1 MKRKRRQRW
10 IAMLMAVVM
19 LASTMGST
27 GLAQSL
33 QTESHAAQDHR
44 STRETETTA
53 EEIILPDRVKEWGEE
68 YETVATQQEA
78 DALRTQD
85 ESKNLLITAK
95 ECTLSGLDYGEIAA
109 SATDKLDLSD
119 VKAKRF
125 TADQVSELRLSG
137 TELEQLYVQ
146 TVKGQSV
153 TLRMDAE
160 TKIPEIFLEGEGSVL
175 LEGNGALGIVCVTG
189 ALEEVTVRATC
200 SVINESGQ
208 PVQLEMPDGDQMTLA
223 ADQQEELVLSSYQVT
238 FIADGQIYDSK
249 MVKPGETIPF
259 PEQNPEKDGFIFT
272 SWYKDKAFTEN
283 CSQFAVAEGETTLYA
298 RFVDASE
305 AIEVTFDT
313 MGGRELEPQIFA
325 KGENL
330 LTRPINEI
338 YTEKEGY
345 TFGGWCTDPEC
356 TTAFSYTE
364 PLEESLTLYAFFVS
378 EEAQE
383 TEKDGTS
390 ADLADF
396 DWQGTIPLRTEK
408 EMTLDEVKTNV
419 RVEAGSGALDPELD
433 IAETEDGFAISGSYY
448 EKDGETGFEPGATF
462 SIIVSGG
469 VHFADYSDDTDT
481 AVVSVYKKQVEVVG
495 FSDDMTYVL
504 WDDVMEYQPVVS
516 VDEASEEETD
526 LETETFSETE
536 KMEETELETV
546 AEEVSETETESNQAV
561 ADPDGA
567 DAGEVEEAA
576 YIPGE
581 ILVKNSDTTYQEGDI
596 VAFYDGEIGRDE
608 KNIDA
613 YTEGSFDGY
622 VLFAQILS
630 VEDTADGVH
639 LTYGYASPEDY
650 LADFDVHVTDDVEMD
665 QQLSEEDLEVL
676 TSRLS
681 RQVEENEELKAQML
695 VSVMS
700 APETQNMLDDL
711 YGEGTYA
718 LAGMTATLTPGRPV
732 VKLKVS
738 GSEVT
743 ANISISATANIKKDG
758 KNMLTVQPK
767 LSFTQSLSVKTN
779 VDGGKV
785 WIDMSVTI
793 RSMSKIELTVTAT
806 TGGKTTV
813 FSKAKDTLS
822 EIVKPEGIAEGDY
835 ESYDQSVSD
844 LMDTMNSIV
853 ATSLKY
859 NDLFDILLLNLKFSF
874 YGIITVGFEVHLVG
888 QVGVLA
894 TFGVEIVARSGERI
908 GFKYNFLK
916 FKGSS
921 YTEKLES
928 SVTNNIYLIGKVGA
942 RVGLR
947 LTLSVTMCGIAT
959 AYITGSLY
967 AYAEL
972 TGLFFNTTNLLS
984 GANTNLGALKFEVG
998 IDVVVSLGLK
1008 VRLIFKTIRK
1018 NWTVYT
1024 GRWPLWS
1031 TSVSSSMSYMDEAE
1045 LAKLWEKSSANA
1057 DHKTVFGFE
1066 TIPMKTWNLMG
1077 GKCQKN
1083 EQLYVKSGKY
1093 NLTIENL
1100 KINGEMVPSD
1110 DPRNEIFTVGDKT
1123 KNKNPGYI
1131 YMDELLA
1138 GKYACSEVSLDL
1150 VLTYEDHASSALVK
1164 KQVQRF
1170 HLEKKCDIS
1179 TTTQK
1184 VNVLLYDWCARN
1196 WGLEAAEWD
1205 NAKVFE
1211 TSFSSSHM
1219 VGGISEANATGTLN
1233 LGEVIA
1239 AAQTM
1244 YPDLAGMD
1252 YGWGE
1257 PAQNGSIAQLQYASP
1272 RISNFCYMTT
1282 DNGVVR
1288 YDVYP
1293 GTQEYEVTYYLF
1305 IRRFEGFENR
1315 INYHIRLNSASELN
1329 QYEFRVAPKE
1339 GVQEETFTKDENGVY
1354 NLSLSRNA
1362 FDGTQRS
1369 IKMSV
1374 NGGESAS
1381 TGFTV
1386 TGREYAKD
1394 VYLDMNFGKVQLNIA
1409 SGEGIEHYQF
1419 VNPEQITE
1427 EGIQPGQKV
1436 ELEVAL
1442 KDGYGGLEVKSDND
1456 TVEFNVQDNRI
1467 SFVMPAQDLTITLQA
1482 YRKHSITY
1490 LYNYAGMGQYEQAY
1504 FTENEVTQEVMNPAI
1519 NGLTFRGW
1527 YTTQDCSGDPYLFG
1541 DTLKTDVI
1549 LYADW
1554 TCDVTISFGPVKGKA
1569 QYIIGEDEEQQI
1581 HPVFD
1586 GDESEYYTFTYSTL
1600 HVGDKLWNILTP
1612 EYEGYQFMD
1621 WYMDKEYQG
1630 QPVDLSTYILTGGVT
1645 LYARWAKELKITFD
1659 RNYAV
1664 RDGETTTVISEIT
1677 GYSGYPI
1684 TLLPE
1689 EPVREYYT
1697 FTGWYHNAAATD
1709 PFDAEKEILAQD
1721 ETIYAGWKA
1730 NTYPIHYELNGGQ
1743 NAEKNPSVYTTEEA
1757 FELLAP
1763 TRQGYEF
1770 TGWTGTG
1777 LSDLTKTVSVT
1788 KGEGGERT
1796 YYANWKPVT
1805 YTLTYNKTYGSA
1817 KNNPDSYT
1825 IESKDIVL
1833 EQPVREKYEFTGW
1846 IGTDLTEAAKEVVI
1860 PSGSMG
1866 DRSYTALWTTTDP
1879 IEQIL
1884 HRMELLADDHPYE
1897 KNLIDYL
1904 TEEDF
1909 YVATDTSIEK
1919 RNERLENALQSE
1931 VEAYLKSLIEQD
1943 GESGNYQTGEIGAYA
1958 DQIQV
1963 KAVLKKAERTGDP
1976 DKQVYTWEIETIY
1989 TDDQGVEHKG
1999 RIDSYTASLV
2009 KMTPE
2014 LRMPEMNRL
2023 TFGQKVEDSTV
2034 QYEGNALYT
2043 NKDLLVETQVPG
2055 TFDWKEEEREKVPFG
2070 RNNGTPNSEYAMIFT
2085 PDPAVADLY
2094 TPAEGKVPLLTQVG
2108 VVVICEEV
2116 NDRDYDP
2123 DSALTTGT
2131 AKLMLA
2137 NEAGTAGTEELQIG
2151 GLLKEGTYTFLK
2163 DGKPDMAPEK
2173 DKKVLY
2179 QGYTLDTT
2187 LNTDDGSYGSGV
2199 YVILNPDGVETE
2211 ATIYKIEKD
2220 KMNITLP
2227 TAAGEYEYGTL
2238 LEKVTF
2244 TGGNVTYGT
2253 GVREIGGTWS
2263 WTEPGSVL
2271 STVPSQ
2277 VCIMKFQPDDTVG
2290 YAEFTVNMDVTVK
2303 KKEIAVPEITGTR
2316 TYNGNKQYSGLKNTA
2331 LYTVADN
2338 GGTEAG
2344 DYTATVT
2351 LNDPEHYCWKD
2362 ITENSV
2368 TVPYT
2373 IGKAKATVSGTA
2385 ARIELVYG
2393 QELTLALTEGQT
2405 EEKKM
2410 CLAGKNVTGLKVE
2423 FQGKTVPGKWE
2434 WDLTGTDAQPWDAN
2448 ETTPYTAKVKFT
2460 PDNDSIVVDEEKT
2473 VEVLVRKATPDYT
2486 NCGLTSDGM
2495 YQFSDPNAEHLY
2507 LLSCANIKAKGNP
2520 VNPVTGDTITGE
2532 WKWESENITPTE
2544 SGNRNCVFEPR
2555 SGNYSSVSA
2564 PVYVE
2569 VKKPDKI
2576 SYQVKAVKKLDY
2588 STATTNGDAEKL
2600 FKNGITSNVFSGSTK
2615 GIMNA
2620 PVSVYSD
2627 QNSQTLKFKL
2637 SNSNYYIG
2645 AMKVSA
2651 RGFGYGV
2658 IHQMTNW
2665 SRTFQI
2671 GEYGTCFSSSNS
2683 WSSMNQSTSE
2693 FTITLKDQIAWENV
2707 VIEVVVKDKTSSQS
2721 RKNAR
2726 KLKTE
2731 SELLTETV
2739 TEPQTNTTETTVPET
2754 TVTEEQATESPAPE
2768 TQIPETESP
2777 QTQAPETNPPETSAP
2792 ETAAPQTEPPAP
2804 ETSAP
2809 QTKTPA
2815 PQTEPPAPETAAPQT
2830 EPPAPETSAPQTEP
2844 PAPETAAPQV
2854 EASAPPAE
2862 TQSLDTQ
2869 AAEGSEPVQDSGD
2882 S

>member
-68 YETVATQQEA
+68 YETAATQQEA

-175 LEGNGALGIVCVTG
+175 LEGNGALGIVRMTG

-272 SWYKDKAFTEN
+272 SWYKDEAFTEN

-433 IAETEDGFAISGSYY
+433 ITETENGFAISGSYY

-516 VDEASEEETD
+516 VDEASEEEMD

-536 KMEETELETV
+536 KIEETELETV
-546 AEEVSETETESNQAV
+546 AEEGSETETESNQAV

-700 APETQNMLDDL
+700 APETQDMLDDL

-928 SVTNNIYLIGKVGA
+928 SVTNNIYLIGKVGV

-1031 TSVSSSMSYMDEAE
+1031 TSVSSSMSYMDEE
-1045 LAKLWEKSSANA
+1045 GMTKLWEKSSANA

-1083 EQLYVKSGKY
+1083 NLLCAKSSGKGAKITLSVK
-1093 NLTIENL
+1093 NLM
-1100 KINGEMVPSD
+1100 INGEAIPEGD
-1110 DPRNEIFTVGDKT
+1110 ARNALFTVGDSSKGQ
-1123 KNKNPGYI
+1123 NPGFI
-1131 YMDELLA
+1131 YMDEKVAEEQLCEEA
-1138 GKYACSEVSLDL
+1138 ELDL
-1150 VLTYEDHASSALVK
+1150 EVTYENNSSSALVK
-1164 KQVQRF
+1164 KQTKTF
-1170 HLEKKCDIS
+1170 HLKKKCALA
-1179 TTTQK
+1179 TTTQ
-1184 VNVLLYDWCARN
+1184 NVKIVLNDWCARN
-1196 WGLEAAEWD
+1196 WGLSAADWD
-1205 NAKVFE
+1205 NKVVYE
-1211 TSFSSSHM
+1211 TSFTSTHNL
-1219 VGGISEANATGTLN
+1219 GRAYEPTATGTLN
-1233 LGEVIA
+1233 LGEIVAKVQSEYPEISQYTCEWMEPSPSQSGVI
-1239 AAQTM
+1239 
-1244 YPDLAGMD
+1244 
-1252 YGWGE
+1252 
-1257 PAQNGSIAQLQYASP
+1257 QYSVP
-1272 RISNFCYMTT
+1272 QISSFCYMTPA
-1282 DNGVVR
+1282 NGVVR
-1288 YDVYP
+1288 YDVRPQTDAYD
-1293 GTQEYEVTYYLF
+1293 VTYYLYV
-1305 IRRFEGFENR
+1305 RRFEGYEDSIR
-1315 INYHIRLNSASELN
+1315 YHINLKGDDAEDTYTF
-1329 QYEFRVAPKE
+1329 QVAPSAYGKSL
-1339 GVQEETFTKDENGVY
+1339 TFTKEAEHSY
-1354 NLSLSRNA
+1354 LLETRRTQ
-1362 FDGTQRS
+1362 FDGSRQPLM
-1369 IKMSV
+1369 MSV
-1374 NGGESAS
+1374 NEEAAAK
-1381 TGFTV
+1381 TGFTL
-1386 TGREYAKD
+1386 TGREYQQD
-1394 VYLDMNFGKVQLNIA
+1394 VYFDITIGKPILGIQL
-1409 SGEGIEHYQF
+1409 GEGVKGYQF
-1419 VNPEQITE
+1419 TDEKLNGED
-1427 EGIQPGQKV
+1427 GIKPGSKV
-1436 ELEVAL
+1436 ELQVEL
-1442 KDGYGGLEVKSDND
+1442 EEGYGGLEVTSENEDVTFQISDNK
-1456 TVEFNVQDNRI
+1456 V
-1467 SFVMPAQDLTITLQA
+1467 SFIMPNSDLSIVLRA
-1482 YRKHSITY
+1482 YRLHSITY
-1490 LYNYAGMGQYEQAY
+1490 LYQYGGYGTYKKVY
-1504 FTENEVTQEVMNPAI
+1504 FAENEVTKKVEDPKI
-1519 NGLTFRGW
+1519 DGLTFRGW
-1527 YTTQDCSGDPYLFG
+1527 YTSADGSGEAYQFG
-1541 DTLKTDVI
+1541 EKLLTDVT

-1554 TCDVTISFGPVKGKA
+1554 TCDVTVHFTPAKGKA
-1569 QYIIGEDEEQQI
+1569 AYLTGSEDAPEEHLIFENDTQ
-1581 HPVFD
+1581 
-1586 GDESEYYTFTYSTL
+1586 EYFAFTYSTL
-1600 HVGDKLWNILTP
+1600 RPGEKLLNIQIP
-1612 EYEGYQFMD
+1612 EYDGYQFMG
-1621 WYMDKEYQG
+1621 WYTNDEFSGKPINLETYRLSGGMD
-1630 QPVDLSTYILTGGVT
+1630 
-1645 LYARWAKELKITFD
+1645 LYARWAKMVAVNFD
-1659 RNYAV
+1659 RNDGTDAPLYA
-1664 RDGETTTVISEIT
+1664 ETTGFV
-1677 GYSGYPI
+1677 GYPI
-1684 TLLPE
+1684 TIIPDAPE
-1689 EPVREYYT
+1689 RQYYT
-1697 FTGWYHNAAATD
+1697 FTGWYKNKAATVA
-1709 PFDAEKEILAQD
+1709 FDVQND
-1721 ETIYAGWKA
+1721 TITGNTTLYAGWKA
-1730 NTYPIHYELNGGQ
+1730 TTYAITYDLAGGTEA
-1743 NAEKNPSVYTTEEA
+1743 AENPTTYTTEDTIT
-1757 FELLAP
+1757 LTAP
-1763 TRQGYEF
+1763 TREGYTF
-1770 TGWTGTG
+1770 AGWTGTG
-1777 LSDLTKTVSVT
+1777 LK
-1788 KGEGGERT
+1788 E
-1796 YYANWKPVT
+1796 A
-1805 YTLTYNKTYGSA
+1805 TLEVM
-1817 KNNPDSYT
+1817 
-1825 IESKDIVL
+1825 IE
-1833 EQPVREKYEFTGW
+1833 PGTG
-1846 IGTDLTEAAKEVVI
+1846 
-1860 PSGSMG
+1860 G
-1866 DRSYTALWTTTDP
+1866 DRSYTAEWSP
-1879 IEQIL
+1879 IEYSIEYKRAFDNLNNPVSYNIESDEIIL
-1884 HRMELLADDHPYE
+1884 KQPTREKYEFAGWTGTGLDQPTMEVHIPKGSMGDRIYTATWSTEDEVLSILERVAVIAGDYPYNEELAAYLSQESFMTDTIHIDYEELEGKLAQNVEKKLMELIKAD
-1897 KNLIDYL
+1897 
-1904 TEEDF
+1904 
-1909 YVATDTSIEK
+1909 AS
-1919 RNERLENALQSE
+1919 
-1931 VEAYLKSLIEQD
+1931 
-1943 GESGNYQTGEIGAYA
+1943 IGAYS
-1958 DQIQV
+1958 DHIQL
-1963 KAVLKKAERTGDP
+1963 KLSLDKESTDRDRNPAVQKYGFRIEAMYVDDDGKPASEEPVTFNYAATLNKMIPNIVAWPEASKLQYNQEVGLSELTGGSA
-1976 DKQVYTWEIETIY
+1976 QYIFENLEIP
-1989 TDDQGVEHKG
+1989 VW
-1999 RIDSYTASLV
+1999 
-2009 KMTPE
+2009 
-2014 LRMPEMNRL
+2014 
-2023 TFGQKVEDSTV
+2023 
-2034 QYEGNALYT
+2034 GN
-2043 NKDLLVETQVPG
+2043 
-2055 TFDWKEEEREKVPFG
+2055 FDWNTDEKEKIPFG
-2070 RNNGTPNSEYAMIFT
+2070 GNNGTAASSYKVTFT
-2085 PDPAVADLY
+2085 PKQTECYATV
-2094 TPAEGKVPLLTQVG
+2094 EGTVGILTQTRLTVVG
-2108 VVVICEEV
+2108 KT
-2116 NDRDYDP
+2116 NDRDYIP
-2123 DSALTTGT
+2123 GETTATGT
-2131 AKLMLA
+2131 ATLVYA
-2137 NEAGTAGTEELQIG
+2137 DEAGNPTDRKCNVT
-2151 GLLKEGTYTFLK
+2151 GLLKEGTWSFK
-2163 DGKPDMAPEK
+2163 D
-2173 DKKVLY
+2173 DKAEENKEVTYSGYGLNQDKNTSSDYGENAYVLVNS
-2179 QGYTLDTT
+2179 T
-2187 LNTDDGSYGSGV
+2187 
-2199 YVILNPDGVETE
+2199 VISR
-2211 ATIYKIEKD
+2211 ATIRQVQQDNVKIK
-2220 KMNITLP
+2220 ITAP
-2227 TAAGEYEYGTL
+2227 TTESPNYEYGIELGNVKLTGGAVQYQKDDGTWL
-2238 LEKVTF
+2238 SVDGTWDWKNTSDKEKKPAAGTNTVTAAFTPDEKYHNGYGTFEAEVSVTIQKAKVSVPTIADLTYNGAGQTASVPVSSYYKVKENPSNTNAGTYTVKLELTDSANYEWEGSSSEKVTID
-2244 TGGNVTYGT
+2244 G
-2253 GVREIGGTWS
+2253 
-2263 WTEPGSVL
+2263 
-2271 STVPSQ
+2271 
-2277 VCIMKFQPDDTVG
+2277 
-2290 YAEFTVNMDVTVK
+2290 
-2303 KKEIAVPEITGTR
+2303 IAATISYQILQAEITVDTR
-2316 TYNGNKQYSGLKNTA
+2316 KASTELIQYGQKLTA
-2331 LYTVADN
+2331 ESKDQ
-2338 GGTEAG
+2338 
-2344 DYTATVT
+2344 TATV
-2351 LNDPEHYCWKD
+2351 NGV
-2362 ITENSV
+2362 ENV
-2368 TVPYT
+2368 KT
-2373 IGKAKATVSGTA
+2373 
-2385 ARIELVYG
+2385 
-2393 QELTLALTEGQT
+2393 ELTA
-2405 EEKKM
+2405 K
-2410 CLAGKNVTGLKVE
+2410 GKVRDYSATFKNASGEDTSVNGTWAWITTTDGKV
-2423 FQGKTVPGKWE
+2423 QIKSDDGK
-2434 WDLTGTDAQPWDAN
+2434 
-2448 ETTPYTAKVKFT
+2448 
-2460 PDNDSIVVDEEKT
+2460 EKT
-2473 VEVLVRKATPDYT
+2473 VSQP
-2486 NCGLTSDGM
+2486 LTVG
-2495 YQFSDPNAEHLY
+2495 
-2507 LLSCANIKAKGNP
+2507 
-2520 VNPVTGDTITGE
+2520 T
-2532 WKWESENITPTE
+2532 
-2544 SGNRNCVFEPR
+2544 
-2555 SGNYSSVSA
+2555 
-2564 PVYVE
+2564 
-2569 VKKPDKI
+2569 
-2576 SYQVKAVKKLDY
+2576 YQVKAQFIPNNSDGNLKSAEAYIPVTVQKATPYTGNVTLTAELYQKAVGEEYKLSDAFISSSQRVKNPYTGNL
-2588 STATTNGDAEKL
+2588 
-2600 FKNGITSNVFSGSTK
+2600 ITGNWKWDDPEIVPEDQKSYGVTFE
-2615 GIMNA
+2615 
-2620 PVSVYSD
+2620 PDD
-2627 QNSQTLKFKL
+2627 QNYNTKSGTCLVKYTSTRKVTGVITGLQKYDGTNSGTTGDQTIDQIILGETQVIDISVKNWKGDDTVYIRKIVAEFNGKTCEVEFDKQQSAQGILILRDTKDTTHFTISFGETLK
-2637 SNSNYYIG
+2637 
-2645 AMKVSA
+2645 
-2651 RGFGYGV
+2651 
-2658 IHQMTNW
+2658 
-2665 SRTFQI
+2665 
-2671 GEYGTCFSSSNS
+2671 
-2683 WSSMNQSTSE
+2683 SSMRITILVCSEQYFTSLKTTKNAKLKARIMEPETELSTE
-2693 FTITLKDQIAWENV
+2693 IITESQ
-2707 VIEVVVKDKTSSQS
+2707 TSSQD
-2721 RKNAR
+2721 
-2726 KLKTE
+2726 TE
-2731 SELLTETV
+2731 SSEPESTTSNPAVPETTMTES
-2739 TEPQTNTTETTVPET
+2739 PTTETT
-2754 TVTEEQATESPAPE
+2754 APE
-2768 TQIPETESP
+2768 TQTPETEPP
-2777 QTQAPETNPPETSAP
+2777 QTQAPETSAPETVAP
-2792 ETAAPQTEPPAP
+2792 QPETPAPQTEKPASETAAPQTEQPAS
-2804 ETSAP
+2804 E
-2809 QTKTPA
+2809 TPA
-2815 PQTEPPAPETAAPQT
+2815 PQTEQPAPETAAAQ
-2830 EPPAPETSAPQTEP
+2830 AETSAP
-2844 PAPETAAPQV
+2844 PQ
-2854 EASAPPAE
+2854 PAE
-2862 TQSLDTQ
+2862 TQAADTQ
-2869 AAEGSEPVQDSGD
+2869 AIEGVESVQNSGD

>member
-1 MKRKRRQRW
+1 
-10 IAMLMAVVM
+10 
-19 LASTMGST
+19 
-27 GLAQSL
+27 
-33 QTESHAAQDHR
+33 
-44 STRETETTA
+44 
-53 EEIILPDRVKEWGEE
+53 
-68 YETVATQQEA
+68 
-78 DALRTQD
+78 
-85 ESKNLLITAK
+85 
-95 ECTLSGLDYGEIAA
+95 
-109 SATDKLDLSD
+109 
-119 VKAKRF
+119 
-125 TADQVSELRLSG
+125 
-137 TELEQLYVQ
+137 
-146 TVKGQSV
+146 
-153 TLRMDAE
+153 
-160 TKIPEIFLEGEGSVL
+160 
-175 LEGNGALGIVCVTG
+175 
-189 ALEEVTVRATC
+189 
-200 SVINESGQ
+200 
-208 PVQLEMPDGDQMTLA
+208 
-223 ADQQEELVLSSYQVT
+223 
-238 FIADGQIYDSK
+238 
-249 MVKPGETIPF
+249 
-259 PEQNPEKDGFIFT
+259 
-272 SWYKDKAFTEN
+272 
-283 CSQFAVAEGETTLYA
+283 
-298 RFVDASE
+298 
-305 AIEVTFDT
+305 
-313 MGGRELEPQIFA
+313 
-325 KGENL
+325 
-330 LTRPINEI
+330 
-338 YTEKEGY
+338 
-345 TFGGWCTDPEC
+345 
-356 TTAFSYTE
+356 
-364 PLEESLTLYAFFVS
+364 
-378 EEAQE
+378 
-383 TEKDGTS
+383 
-390 ADLADF
+390 
-396 DWQGTIPLRTEK
+396 
-408 EMTLDEVKTNV
+408 
-419 RVEAGSGALDPELD
+419 
-433 IAETEDGFAISGSYY
+433 
-448 EKDGETGFEPGATF
+448 
-462 SIIVSGG
+462 
-469 VHFADYSDDTDT
+469 
-481 AVVSVYKKQVEVVG
+481 
-495 FSDDMTYVL
+495 
-504 WDDVMEYQPVVS
+504 
-516 VDEASEEETD
+516 
-526 LETETFSETE
+526 
-536 KMEETELETV
+536 
-546 AEEVSETETESNQAV
+546 
-561 ADPDGA
+561 
-567 DAGEVEEAA
+567 
-576 YIPGE
+576 
-581 ILVKNSDTTYQEGDI
+581 
-596 VAFYDGEIGRDE
+596 
-608 KNIDA
+608 
-613 YTEGSFDGY
+613 
-622 VLFAQILS
+622 
-630 VEDTADGVH
+630 
-639 LTYGYASPEDY
+639 
-650 LADFDVHVTDDVEMD
+650 
-665 QQLSEEDLEVL
+665 
-676 TSRLS
+676 
-681 RQVEENEELKAQML
+681 
-695 VSVMS
+695 
-700 APETQNMLDDL
+700 
-711 YGEGTYA
+711 
-718 LAGMTATLTPGRPV
+718 
-732 VKLKVS
+732 
-738 GSEVT
+738 
-743 ANISISATANIKKDG
+743 
-758 KNMLTVQPK
+758 
-767 LSFTQSLSVKTN
+767 
-779 VDGGKV
+779 
-785 WIDMSVTI
+785 
-793 RSMSKIELTVTAT
+793 
-806 TGGKTTV
+806 
-813 FSKAKDTLS
+813 
-822 EIVKPEGIAEGDY
+822 
-835 ESYDQSVSD
+835 
-844 LMDTMNSIV
+844 
-853 ATSLKY
+853 
-859 NDLFDILLLNLKFSF
+859 
-874 YGIITVGFEVHLVG
+874 
-888 QVGVLA
+888 
-894 TFGVEIVARSGERI
+894 
-908 GFKYNFLK
+908 
-916 FKGSS
+916 
-921 YTEKLES
+921 
-928 SVTNNIYLIGKVGA
+928 
-942 RVGLR
+942 
-947 LTLSVTMCGIAT
+947 
-959 AYITGSLY
+959 
-967 AYAEL
+967 
-972 TGLFFNTTNLLS
+972 
-984 GANTNLGALKFEVG
+984 
-998 IDVVVSLGLK
+998 
-1008 VRLIFKTIRK
+1008 
-1018 NWTVYT
+1018 
-1024 GRWPLWS
+1024 
-1031 TSVSSSMSYMDEAE
+1031 
-1045 LAKLWEKSSANA
+1045 
-1057 DHKTVFGFE
+1057 
-1066 TIPMKTWNLMG
+1066 
-1077 GKCQKN
+1077 
-1083 EQLYVKSGKY
+1083 
-1093 NLTIENL
+1093 
-1100 KINGEMVPSD
+1100 
-1110 DPRNEIFTVGDKT
+1110 
-1123 KNKNPGYI
+1123 
-1131 YMDELLA
+1131 
-1138 GKYACSEVSLDL
+1138 
-1150 VLTYEDHASSALVK
+1150 
-1164 KQVQRF
+1164 
-1170 HLEKKCDIS
+1170 
-1179 TTTQK
+1179 
-1184 VNVLLYDWCARN
+1184 
-1196 WGLEAAEWD
+1196 
-1205 NAKVFE
+1205 
-1211 TSFSSSHM
+1211 
-1219 VGGISEANATGTLN
+1219 
-1233 LGEVIA
+1233 
-1239 AAQTM
+1239 
-1244 YPDLAGMD
+1244 
-1252 YGWGE
+1252 
-1257 PAQNGSIAQLQYASP
+1257 
-1272 RISNFCYMTT
+1272 
-1282 DNGVVR
+1282 
-1288 YDVYP
+1288 
-1293 GTQEYEVTYYLF
+1293 
-1305 IRRFEGFENR
+1305 
-1315 INYHIRLNSASELN
+1315 
-1329 QYEFRVAPKE
+1329 
-1339 GVQEETFTKDENGVY
+1339 
-1354 NLSLSRNA
+1354 
-1362 FDGTQRS
+1362 
-1369 IKMSV
+1369 
-1374 NGGESAS
+1374 
-1381 TGFTV
+1381 
-1386 TGREYAKD
+1386 
-1394 VYLDMNFGKVQLNIA
+1394 MNFGKVQLNIV

-1490 LYNYAGMGQYEQAY
+1490 LYNYAGMGQYEQVY
-1504 FTENEVTQEVMNPAI
+1504 FTENEVTREVTNPTI
-1519 NGLTFRGW
+1519 DGLTFRGW

-1541 DTLKTDVI
+1541 ETLKTDVI

-1569 QYIIGEDEEQQI
+1569 QYVTGEDEEQQI

-1659 RNYAV
+1659 CNYAV
-1664 RDGETTTVISEIT
+1664 RDGEITTVISEIT

-1743 NAEKNPSVYTTEEA
+1743 NAEKNPVSYTTEES
-1757 FELLAP
+1757 FSLSVPEKE
-1763 TRQGYEF
+1763 GYEF

-1796 YYANWKPVT
+1796 YYANWKPVV

-1846 IGTDLTEAAKEVVI
+1846 IGTDLTEATKEVVI

-1884 HRMELLADDHPYE
+1884 HRMELLADEHPYE

-1909 YVATDTSIEK
+1909 YAVTDTSIEK
-1919 RNERLENALQSE
+1919 RNERLENTLQNE

-1943 GESGNYQTGEIGAYA
+1943 GESGNYQTGEIEAYA

-1963 KAVLKKAERTGDP
+1963 KAVLKKADRTGDP
-1976 DKQVYTWEIETIY
+1976 DKQVYTWEIETTY
-1989 TDDQGVEHKG
+1989 TDDQGEEHKG
-1999 RIDSYTASLV
+1999 RIDSYMASLV

-2034 QYEGNALYT
+2034 QYEGNALYM

-2085 PDPAVADLY
+2085 PDPAVVDLY

-2123 DSALTTGT
+2123 DSAMTTGT

-2227 TAAGEYEYGTL
+2227 TATGEYEYGTL
-2238 LEKVTF
+2238 LEKVIF

-2253 GVREIGGTWS
+2253 GAREIGGTWS
-2263 WTEPGSVL
+2263 WTEPGNVL
-2271 STVPSQ
+2271 STVPTQTCS
-2277 VCIMKFQPDDTVG
+2277 MKFQPNDTVG

-2316 TYNGNKQYSGLKNTA
+2316 TYNGNNQYSGLKNTA
-2331 LYTVADN
+2331 LYTVVDN

-2393 QELTLALTEGQT
+2393 QELTLALTDGQT

-2410 CLAGKNVTGLKVE
+2410 CLAGKNITGLKVE

-2460 PDNDSIVVDEEKT
+2460 PDNDSIEADEEKT

-2532 WKWESENITPTE
+2532 WKWESENVTPTE

-2615 GIMNA
+2615 GSMNA

-2721 RKNAR
+2721 RKSAR

-2768 TQIPETESP
+2768 TQTPETKPS
-2777 QTQAPETNPPETSAP
+2777 QTQAPETSAPETTVPQTESPEP
-2792 ETAAPQTEPPAP
+2792 ETAAPQTETTASQPETPAPQTETAAPVPQTEQPASETAAPQPETPAPQAETSAP

-2809 QTKTPA
+2809 QK
-2815 PQTEPPAPETAAPQT
+2815 
-2830 EPPAPETSAPQTEP
+2830 ETSAPPQPVEPQT
-2844 PAPETAAPQV
+2844 A
-2854 EASAPPAE
+2854 
-2862 TQSLDTQ
+2862 DTQ
-2869 AAEGSEPVQDSGD
+2869 AAEHAEAEQDSGNP
-2882 S
+2882 

>member
-68 YETVATQQEA
+68 YETAATQQEA

-95 ECTLSGLDYGEIAA
+95 ECTLSGLNYGEIAA

-175 LEGNGALGIVCVTG
+175 LEGNGALGIVRVTG

-223 ADQQEELVLSSYQVT
+223 SDQQEELVLSSYQVT

-272 SWYKDKAFTEN
+272 SWYKDEAFTEN

-298 RFVDASE
+298 RFVDAAE

-313 MGGRELEPQIFA
+313 MGGRELEPQVFA

-396 DWQGTIPLRTEK
+396 DWQGTIPLRTEE
-408 EMTLDEVKTNV
+408 EMTLDEVKKNV
-419 RVEAGSGALDPELD
+419 RVETGSGALDPELD
-433 IAETEDGFAISGSYY
+433 IKETEDGFAISGSYY

-481 AVVSVYKKQVEVVG
+481 AVVSVYKEQVEVVG

-546 AEEVSETETESNQAV
+546 AEEGSETETESNQAV

-622 VLFAQILS
+622 VLFAQVLS

-700 APETQNMLDDL
+700 APETQDMLDDL

-822 EIVKPEGIAEGDY
+822 EIVKPEGIQEGDY

-1066 TIPMKTWNLMG
+1066 TVPMKTWNLMG

-1083 EQLYVKSGKY
+1083 NLLCAKSSGKGAKITLSVK
-1093 NLTIENL
+1093 NLM
-1100 KINGEMVPSD
+1100 INGEAIPEGD
-1110 DPRNEIFTVGDKT
+1110 ARNALFTVGDSSKGQ
-1123 KNKNPGYI
+1123 NPGFI
-1131 YMDELLA
+1131 YMDEKVAEEQLCEEA
-1138 GKYACSEVSLDL
+1138 ELDL
-1150 VLTYEDHASSALVK
+1150 EVTYENNSSSALVK
-1164 KQVQRF
+1164 KQTKTF
-1170 HLEKKCDIS
+1170 HLKKKCALA
-1179 TTTQK
+1179 TTTQ
-1184 VNVLLYDWCARN
+1184 NVKIVLNDWCARN
-1196 WGLEAAEWD
+1196 WGLSAADWD
-1205 NAKVFE
+1205 NKVVYE
-1211 TSFSSSHM
+1211 TSFTSTHNL
-1219 VGGISEANATGTLN
+1219 GRAYEPTATGTLN
-1233 LGEVIA
+1233 LGEIVAKVQSEYPEISQYTCEWMEPSPSQSGVI
-1239 AAQTM
+1239 
-1244 YPDLAGMD
+1244 
-1252 YGWGE
+1252 
-1257 PAQNGSIAQLQYASP
+1257 QYSVP
-1272 RISNFCYMTT
+1272 QISSFCYMTPA
-1282 DNGVVR
+1282 NGVVR
-1288 YDVYP
+1288 YDVRPQTDAYD
-1293 GTQEYEVTYYLF
+1293 VTYYLYV
-1305 IRRFEGFENR
+1305 RRFEGYEDSIR
-1315 INYHIRLNSASELN
+1315 YHINLKGDDAEDTYTF
-1329 QYEFRVAPKE
+1329 QVAPSAHGKSLTFIKE
-1339 GVQEETFTKDENGVY
+1339 AEHSYLLETRRTQ
-1354 NLSLSRNA
+1354 
-1362 FDGTQRS
+1362 FDGSKQPLM
-1369 IKMSV
+1369 MSV
-1374 NGGESAS
+1374 NQEAAAK
-1381 TGFTV
+1381 TGFTL
-1386 TGREYAKD
+1386 TGREYQQD
-1394 VYLDMNFGKVQLNIA
+1394 VYFDITIGKPILGIQL
-1409 SGEGIEHYQF
+1409 GEGVKGYQF
-1419 VNPEQITE
+1419 TDEKLNGED
-1427 EGIQPGQKV
+1427 GIKPGSKV
-1436 ELEVAL
+1436 ELQVEL
-1442 KDGYGGLEVKSDND
+1442 EEGYGGLEVTSENEDVTFQISDNK
-1456 TVEFNVQDNRI
+1456 V
-1467 SFVMPAQDLTITLQA
+1467 SFIMPNSDLSIVLRA
-1482 YRKHSITY
+1482 YRLHSITY
-1490 LYNYAGMGQYEQAY
+1490 LYQYGGYGTYKKVY
-1504 FTENEVTQEVMNPAI
+1504 FAENEVTKKAEDPKI
-1519 NGLTFRGW
+1519 DGLTFRGW
-1527 YTTQDCSGDPYLFG
+1527 YTSADGSGEAYQFG
-1541 DTLKTDVI
+1541 EKLLTDVT

-1554 TCDVTISFGPVKGKA
+1554 TCDVTVHFTPAKGKA
-1569 QYIIGEDEEQQI
+1569 AYLTGSEDAPEEHLIFENDTQ
-1581 HPVFD
+1581 
-1586 GDESEYYTFTYSTL
+1586 EYFVFTYSTL
-1600 HVGDKLWNILTP
+1600 RPGEKLLNIQIP
-1612 EYEGYQFMD
+1612 EYDGYQFMG
-1621 WYMDKEYQG
+1621 WYTNDEFSGKPINLETYRLSGGMD
-1630 QPVDLSTYILTGGVT
+1630 
-1645 LYARWAKELKITFD
+1645 LYARWAKMVAVNFD
-1659 RNYAV
+1659 RNDGTDAPLYA
-1664 RDGETTTVISEIT
+1664 ETTGFV
-1677 GYSGYPI
+1677 GYPI
-1684 TLLPE
+1684 TIIPDAPE
-1689 EPVREYYT
+1689 RQYYT
-1697 FTGWYHNAAATD
+1697 FTGWYKNKAATAA
-1709 PFDAEKEILAQD
+1709 FDVQND
-1721 ETIYAGWKA
+1721 TITGNTTLYAGWTA
-1730 NTYPIHYELNGGQ
+1730 TTYAITYDLAGGTEA
-1743 NAEKNPSVYTTEEA
+1743 AENPATYTTEDTIT
-1757 FELLAP
+1757 LTAP
-1763 TRQGYEF
+1763 TREGYTF
-1770 TGWTGTG
+1770 DGWTGTG
-1777 LSDLTKTVSVT
+1777 LEEPTVEV
-1788 KGEGGERT
+1788 
-1796 YYANWKPVT
+1796 
-1805 YTLTYNKTYGSA
+1805 
-1817 KNNPDSYT
+1817 T
-1825 IESKDIVL
+1825 IE
-1833 EQPVREKYEFTGW
+1833 PGTG
-1846 IGTDLTEAAKEVVI
+1846 
-1860 PSGSMG
+1860 G
-1866 DRSYTALWTTTDP
+1866 DRSYTAEWSP
-1879 IEQIL
+1879 IEYSIEYNRAFNNPNNPVSYNIESDEIIL
-1884 HRMELLADDHPYE
+1884 EQPTREKYEFAGWMGTGLDQPTKEVRIPKGSMGNRVYTATWISSDSVLNILERIQVLAQTHPYE
-1897 KNLIDYL
+1897 SELVDYL
-1904 TEEDF
+1904 AGSGPAIDDPYKIIDSKVTQD
-1909 YVATDTSIEK
+1909 AAD
-1919 RNERLENALQSE
+1919 
-1931 VEAYLKSLIEQD
+1931 YLKKLIRED
-1943 GESGNYQTGEIGAYA
+1943 GTAGSYQLGEIGAYS
-1958 DQIQV
+1958 DSIEIQIKSTQTD
-1963 KAVLKKAERTGDP
+1963 RRS
-1976 DKQVYTWEIETIY
+1976 DKQKQIYTFEVEAVY
-1989 TDDQGVEHKG
+1989 TDDAGERHPVTIENYQAQLQKMVPEKFIVPDIPKG
-1999 RIDSYTASLV
+1999 
-2009 KMTPE
+2009 K
-2014 LRMPEMNRL
+2014 
-2023 TFGQKVEDSTV
+2023 FGQKLNEIT
-2034 QYEGNALYT
+2034 EGVTIGKGIALYT
-2043 NKDLLVETQVPG
+2043 NKDLDYEQNASG
-2055 TFDWKEEEREKVPFG
+2055 TYSWKNADQVPFG
-2070 RNNGTPNSEYAMIFT
+2070 RNNGIEENEYEVIFT
-2085 PDPAVADLY
+2085 PDSECEEYFA
-2094 TPAEGKVPLLTQVG
+2094 PAETKASVLTQIG
-2108 VVVICEEV
+2108 LYVVAAADSRIYRY
-2116 NDRDYDP
+2116 NDL
-2123 DSALTTGT
+2123 STTGT
-2131 AKLMLA
+2131 AQLFYADEKG
-2137 NEAGTAGTEELQIG
+2137 NVTTEEFTAIEEFLSG
-2151 GLLKEGTYTFLK
+2151 GTWNFETAKAEQ
-2163 DGKPDMAPEK
+2163 
-2173 DKKVLY
+2173 DKKVIFSE
-2179 QGYTLDTT
+2179 YTLDESKNSDE
-2187 LNTDDGSYGSGV
+2187 LYGPGAYMV
-2199 YVILNPDGVETE
+2199 VNDT
-2211 ATIYKIEKD
+2211 ATS
-2220 KMNITLP
+2220 
-2227 TAAGEYEYGTL
+2227 TAAITQVQQKDVTISQIITEKTLYSYGTL
-2238 LEKVTF
+2238 MGDIHLAGSVKYLGEEVQ
-2244 TGGNVTYGT
+2244 
-2253 GVREIGGTWS
+2253 GTWK
-2263 WTEPGSVL
+2263 WDDKVLDKKPDVGSSYTAYFIADEMYEGGFAVFTADVKIPL
-2271 STVPSQ
+2271 SYQNV
-2277 VCIMKFQPDDTVG
+2277 
-2290 YAEFTVNMDVTVK
+2290 Y
-2303 KKEIAVPEITGTR
+2303 VPEIPTVY
-2316 TYNGNKQYSGLKNTA
+2316 YNGQTQKPAFPNADSDGYIVLENNGGQDAGTYDVKLGLKDTKNT
-2331 LYTVADN
+2331 VWMERRGN
-2338 GGTEAG
+2338 
-2344 DYTATVT
+2344 
-2351 LNDPEHYCWKD
+2351 
-2362 ITENSV
+2362 TENGLGQDDIIRKFNILKAVPQVTTGSV
-2368 TVPYT
+2368 
-2373 IGKAKATVSGTA
+2373 KAIS
-2385 ARIELVYG
+2385 YG
-2393 QELTLALTEGQT
+2393 QKLTSGDSKKETVNNVSNIQT
-2405 EEKKM
+2405 MYSAKDM
-2410 CLAGKNVTGLKVE
+2410 LAGFKVTYPSV
-2423 FQGKTVPGKWE
+2423 
-2434 WDLTGTDAQPWDAN
+2434 
-2448 ETTPYTAKVKFT
+2448 
-2460 PDNDSIVVDEEKT
+2460 
-2473 VEVLVRKATPDYT
+2473 
-2486 NCGLTSDGM
+2486 
-2495 YQFSDPNAEHLY
+2495 
-2507 LLSCANIKAKGNP
+2507 
-2520 VNPVTGDTITGE
+2520 
-2532 WKWESENITPTE
+2532 SETE
-2544 SGNRNCVFEPR
+2544 SGNGIWSWVTEKNANGDELLLEK
-2555 SGNYSSVSA
+2555 SGSGEKKVAQPLAVGKHSIKVKYTPGNNQNNLDSYEI
-2564 PVYVE
+2564 YVE
-2569 VKKPDKI
+2569 VTVQKTTPYVVGKLGDSSMYQGGDYTIANAEIKADSVKVYNPYIENEVLDGRWVWGDSMIIPKTTGEFSAKFIPSDTAVYTSDASKNCTITIRDTIKI
-2576 SYQVKAVKKLDY
+2576 SYFINAQNLTIGTGGLVDRMGTLENWDPGQNTFTIGFK
-2588 STATTNGDAEKL
+2588 TNGTVVFQSVTIKWKNAGGAQIEKKISTLNADTSGIKVEQQFNASFKFSFTDAKL
-2600 FKNGITSNVFSGSTK
+2600 PNDLDITLNITGNTKARSKIQAQIMEPETELST
-2615 GIMNA
+2615 
-2620 PVSVYSD
+2620 
-2627 QNSQTLKFKL
+2627 
-2637 SNSNYYIG
+2637 
-2645 AMKVSA
+2645 
-2651 RGFGYGV
+2651 
-2658 IHQMTNW
+2658 
-2665 SRTFQI
+2665 
-2671 GEYGTCFSSSNS
+2671 E
-2683 WSSMNQSTSE
+2683 
-2693 FTITLKDQIAWENV
+2693 TITESQ
-2707 VIEVVVKDKTSSQS
+2707 TSSQD
-2721 RKNAR
+2721 
-2726 KLKTE
+2726 TE
-2731 SELLTETV
+2731 SSEPETTMTESS
-2739 TEPQTNTTETTVPET
+2739 TTETTV
-2754 TVTEEQATESPAPE
+2754 SE
-2768 TQIPETESP
+2768 TQIPETELP
-2777 QTQAPETNPPETSAP
+2777 QTQVPETSAP
-2792 ETAAPQTEPPAP
+2792 ETVVPQPETTAPQTEPSAP
-2804 ETSAP
+2804 ETV
-2809 QTKTPA
+2809 A
-2815 PQTEPPAPETAAPQT
+2815 PQTEPPAPETAAAQ
-2830 EPPAPETSAPQTEP
+2830 AETSAP
-2844 PAPETAAPQV
+2844 PQ
-2854 EASAPPAE
+2854 PAE
-2862 TQSLDTQ
+2862 TQAPDTQ
-2869 AAEGSEPVQDSGD
+2869 AIESGESVQNSGD

>member
-53 EEIILPDRVKEWGEE
+53 EEIILPDRVKEWGGK

-125 TADQVSELRLSG
+125 TADQVSELRLNG

-146 TVKGQSV
+146 TAKDQSV
-153 TLRMDAE
+153 TLRMNAE

-175 LEGNGALGIVCVTG
+175 LEGNGALGIIRVTG

-208 PVQLEMPDGDQMTLA
+208 PVQLEMPEGNQMTLA
-223 ADQQEELVLSSYQVT
+223 SGQQEELVLSSYQVT

-249 MVKPGETIPF
+249 MAKPGETIPF

-272 SWYKDKAFTEN
+272 SWYKDEAFTEN

-298 RFVDASE
+298 RFVDAAE

-325 KGENL
+325 KEENL

-390 ADLADF
+390 ANLADF
-396 DWQGTIPLRTEK
+396 DWQGTIPLRTEE
-408 EMTLDEVKTNV
+408 EMTLDEVKKNV

-433 IAETEDGFAISGSYY
+433 IKETEDGFAISGSYY

-495 FSDDMTYVL
+495 FSDDMTYVI

-546 AEEVSETETESNQAV
+546 AEEGSETETESNQAV

-567 DAGEVEEAA
+567 DVGEVEEAA

-630 VEDTADGVH
+630 VEDTADGIH

-700 APETQNMLDDL
+700 APETQDMLDDL

-1031 TSVSSSMSYMDEAE
+1031 TSVSSSMSYMDEEE

-1083 EQLYVKSGKY
+1083 NLLCAKSSGKGAKIILSVK
-1093 NLTIENL
+1093 NLM
-1100 KINGEMVPSD
+1100 INGETIPEGD
-1110 DPRNEIFTVGDKT
+1110 ARNALFTVGDSSKGQ
-1123 KNKNPGYI
+1123 NPGFI
-1131 YMDELLA
+1131 YMDEKVAEEQLCEEA
-1138 GKYACSEVSLDL
+1138 ELDL
-1150 VLTYEDHASSALVK
+1150 EVTYENNSSSALVK
-1164 KQVQRF
+1164 KQTKTF
-1170 HLEKKCDIS
+1170 HLKKKCALA
-1179 TTTQK
+1179 TTTQ
-1184 VNVLLYDWCARN
+1184 NVKIVLNDWCARN
-1196 WGLEAAEWD
+1196 WGLSAADWD
-1205 NAKVFE
+1205 NKVVYE
-1211 TSFSSSHM
+1211 TSFTSTHNL
-1219 VGGISEANATGTLN
+1219 GRAYEPTATGTLN
-1233 LGEVIA
+1233 LGEIVAKVQSEYPEISQYTCEWMEPSPSQSGVI
-1239 AAQTM
+1239 
-1244 YPDLAGMD
+1244 
-1252 YGWGE
+1252 
-1257 PAQNGSIAQLQYASP
+1257 QYSVP
-1272 RISNFCYMTT
+1272 QISSFCYMTPA
-1282 DNGVVR
+1282 NGVVR
-1288 YDVYP
+1288 YDVRPQTDAYD
-1293 GTQEYEVTYYLF
+1293 VTYYLYV
-1305 IRRFEGFENR
+1305 RRFEGYEDSIR
-1315 INYHIRLNSASELN
+1315 YHINLKGDDAEDTYTF
-1329 QYEFRVAPKE
+1329 QVAPSAYGKAL
-1339 GVQEETFTKDENGVY
+1339 TFTKEAEHSY
-1354 NLSLSRNA
+1354 LLETRRTQ
-1362 FDGTQRS
+1362 FDGSKQPLM
-1369 IKMSV
+1369 MSV
-1374 NGGESAS
+1374 NEEAAAK
-1381 TGFTV
+1381 TGFTL
-1386 TGREYAKD
+1386 TGREYQQD
-1394 VYLDMNFGKVQLNIA
+1394 VYFDITIGKPILGIQL
-1409 SGEGIEHYQF
+1409 GEGVKGYQF
-1419 VNPEQITE
+1419 TDEKLNE
-1427 EGIQPGQKV
+1427 EDGIKPGSKV
-1436 ELEVAL
+1436 ELQVEL
-1442 KDGYGGLEVKSDND
+1442 EEGYGGLEVTSENENVTFQISDNK
-1456 TVEFNVQDNRI
+1456 I
-1467 SFVMPAQDLTITLQA
+1467 SFIMPNSDLSIVLRA
-1482 YRKHSITY
+1482 YRLHSITY
-1490 LYNYAGMGQYEQAY
+1490 LYQYGGYGTYKKVY
-1504 FTENEVTQEVMNPAI
+1504 FAENEVTKKVEDPKI
-1519 NGLTFRGW
+1519 DGLTFRGW
-1527 YTTQDCSGDPYLFG
+1527 YTSADGSGKAYQFG
-1541 DTLKTDVI
+1541 EKLLTDVT

-1554 TCDVTISFGPVKGKA
+1554 TCDVTVHFTPAKGKA
-1569 QYIIGEDEEQQI
+1569 AYLTGAEDAPEE
-1581 HPVFD
+1581 HLVFEND
-1586 GDESEYYTFTYSTL
+1586 TREYFVFTYSTL
-1600 HVGDKLWNILTP
+1600 RPGEKLLNIQIP
-1612 EYEGYQFMD
+1612 EYDGYQFMG
-1621 WYMDKEYQG
+1621 WYTNDEFSGKPINLETYRLSGGMD
-1630 QPVDLSTYILTGGVT
+1630 
-1645 LYARWAKELKITFD
+1645 LYARWAKMVAVNFD
-1659 RNYAV
+1659 RNDGTDAPLYA
-1664 RDGETTTVISEIT
+1664 ETTGFV
-1677 GYSGYPI
+1677 GYPI
-1684 TLLPE
+1684 TIIPDAPE
-1689 EPVREYYT
+1689 RQYYT
-1697 FTGWYHNAAATD
+1697 FTGWYKNKAATVA
-1709 PFDAEKEILAQD
+1709 FDVQND
-1721 ETIYAGWKA
+1721 TITGNTTLYAGWKA
-1730 NTYPIHYELNGGQ
+1730 TNYAITYDLAGGTEV
-1743 NAEKNPSVYTTEEA
+1743 AENPATYTTEDTIT
-1757 FELLAP
+1757 LTAP
-1763 TRQGYEF
+1763 AREGYTF
-1770 TGWTGTG
+1770 DGWTGTG
-1777 LSDLTKTVSVT
+1777 LKEATVEV
-1788 KGEGGERT
+1788 
-1796 YYANWKPVT
+1796 
-1805 YTLTYNKTYGSA
+1805 
-1817 KNNPDSYT
+1817 T
-1825 IESKDIVL
+1825 IE
-1833 EQPVREKYEFTGW
+1833 PGTG
-1846 IGTDLTEAAKEVVI
+1846 
-1860 PSGSMG
+1860 G
-1866 DRSYTALWTTTDP
+1866 DRSYTAVWSP
-1879 IEQIL
+1879 IEYSIEYKRAFDNPNNPVSYNIESDEIIL
-1884 HRMELLADDHPYE
+1884 EQPTREKYEFAGWTGTGLDQPTMEVHIPKGSMGNRVYTATWISSDSVLNILERIQVLAQTHPYE
-1897 KNLIDYL
+1897 SELVAYLAGGGPAMDDPYKIIDPKVAQDAEDYL
-1904 TEEDF
+1904 KKLIREDGT
-1909 YVATDTSIEK
+1909 A
-1919 RNERLENALQSE
+1919 
-1931 VEAYLKSLIEQD
+1931 
-1943 GESGNYQTGEIGAYA
+1943 GNYRPGEIGAYS
-1958 DQIQV
+1958 DRIEIQI
-1963 KAVLKKAERTGDP
+1963 KSTKTDRRS
-1976 DKQVYTWEIETIY
+1976 DKQKQIYTFEVEAVY
-1989 TDDQGVEHKG
+1989 TDDAEERHPVTIANYQAQLQKMVAEKFIVPDIPKG
-1999 RIDSYTASLV
+1999 
-2009 KMTPE
+2009 
-2014 LRMPEMNRL
+2014 
-2023 TFGQKVEDSTV
+2023 TFGQKLNEITKGVTI
-2034 QYEGNALYT
+2034 GKGIALYT
-2043 NKDLLVETQVPG
+2043 NRDLDYEQNASG
-2055 TFDWKEEEREKVPFG
+2055 TYSWKNADQVPFG
-2070 RNNGTPNSEYAMIFT
+2070 RNNGTEENEYEVIFT
-2085 PDPAVADLY
+2085 PDSDCEEYFA
-2094 TPAEGKVPLLTQVG
+2094 PAETKASVLTQIGLYVTAAADSR
-2108 VVVICEEV
+2108 VYRY
-2116 NDRDYDP
+2116 NDK
-2123 DSALTTGT
+2123 STTGSAKLFYADEKGNVTTEEFT
-2131 AKLMLA
+2131 AKKEFLSG
-2137 NEAGTAGTEELQIG
+2137 GTWKFETAKAEQ
-2151 GLLKEGTYTFLK
+2151 
-2163 DGKPDMAPEK
+2163 
-2173 DKKVLY
+2173 DKKVIFSEYSLDESKNSDELY
-2179 QGYTLDTT
+2179 GTGAYMVVNDT
-2187 LNTDDGSYGSGV
+2187 
-2199 YVILNPDGVETE
+2199 
-2211 ATIYKIEKD
+2211 ATS
-2220 KMNITLP
+2220 
-2227 TAAGEYEYGTL
+2227 TAAITQVQQKDVTISQIITEKTFYSYGTL
-2238 LEKVTF
+2238 MGDIHL
-2244 TGGNVTYGT
+2244 TGSVKYQGNEVQ
-2253 GVREIGGTWS
+2253 GTWK
-2263 WTEPGSVL
+2263 WDDKVLAEKPDVGSSYTAYFIANEMYEGGFAVFTADVKIPL
-2271 STVPSQ
+2271 SYQNV
-2277 VCIMKFQPDDTVG
+2277 
-2290 YAEFTVNMDVTVK
+2290 Y
-2303 KKEIAVPEITGTR
+2303 VPEIPTV
-2316 TYNGNKQYSGLKNTA
+2316 YYSGQPQKPEFLNADSEGYIVLENNGGQDAGTYDVKLRLKDTKNT
-2331 LYTVADN
+2331 VWMERRGN
-2338 GGTEAG
+2338 
-2344 DYTATVT
+2344 
-2351 LNDPEHYCWKD
+2351 
-2362 ITENSV
+2362 TENGLGQGDIIRKFNILKAVPQVTTGSV
-2368 TVPYT
+2368 
-2373 IGKAKATVSGTA
+2373 KAIS
-2385 ARIELVYG
+2385 YG
-2393 QELTLALTEGQT
+2393 QKLTSGDSKKETINNVSDIQT
-2405 EEKKM
+2405 MYSAKDM
-2410 CLAGKNVTGLKVE
+2410 LAGFKVTYPSV
-2423 FQGKTVPGKWE
+2423 
-2434 WDLTGTDAQPWDAN
+2434 
-2448 ETTPYTAKVKFT
+2448 
-2460 PDNDSIVVDEEKT
+2460 
-2473 VEVLVRKATPDYT
+2473 
-2486 NCGLTSDGM
+2486 
-2495 YQFSDPNAEHLY
+2495 
-2507 LLSCANIKAKGNP
+2507 
-2520 VNPVTGDTITGE
+2520 
-2532 WKWESENITPTE
+2532 SETE
-2544 SGNRNCVFEPR
+2544 SGNGIWSWVTEKNANGDELLLEK
-2555 SGNYSSVSA
+2555 SGSGEKKVAQPLAVGKHSIKVKYTPGNNQNNLDSYEI
-2564 PVYVE
+2564 YVE
-2569 VKKPDKI
+2569 VTVQKTTPYVVGEMGDTIMYQGGNHTIANAEIKADSVKAYNPYIENEVLDGSWVWGDSTYIPMQSGEKSVRFIPSDTNTYTSDASKNCKVTIRNTIEIHYSIIAKATIGTGKLEDRTGILKKWNPGNTTFTIELKGTYDSGVFKSATIKWKNEGGAQIEKKISALNTVTNGIKVEQPDKK
-2576 SYQVKAVKKLDY
+2576 SFTFSFTDAKLPNDLNITLDATGNTRARSKIQAQIMEPETEL
-2588 STATTNGDAEKL
+2588 STE
-2600 FKNGITSNVFSGSTK
+2600 
-2615 GIMNA
+2615 
-2620 PVSVYSD
+2620 
-2627 QNSQTLKFKL
+2627 
-2637 SNSNYYIG
+2637 
-2645 AMKVSA
+2645 
-2651 RGFGYGV
+2651 
-2658 IHQMTNW
+2658 
-2665 SRTFQI
+2665 
-2671 GEYGTCFSSSNS
+2671 
-2683 WSSMNQSTSE
+2683 
-2693 FTITLKDQIAWENV
+2693 TITESQ
-2707 VIEVVVKDKTSSQS
+2707 TSSQD
-2721 RKNAR
+2721 
-2726 KLKTE
+2726 TE
-2731 SELLTETV
+2731 SSEPESTTSNPAAPETTMTES
-2739 TEPQTNTTETTVPET
+2739 PTTET
-2754 TVTEEQATESPAPE
+2754 PAPE
-2768 TQIPETESP
+2768 TQTPETKPS
-2777 QTQAPETNPPETSAP
+2777 QTQAPETSAP
-2792 ETAAPQTEPPAP
+2792 ETTAPVPQTEQPASETATPQPETAAPQP
-2804 ETSAP
+2804 E
-2809 QTKTPA
+2809 TPA
-2815 PQTEPPAPETAAPQT
+2815 PQTETPAPETAAPQ
-2830 EPPAPETSAPQTEP
+2830 AETSAP
-2844 PAPETAAPQV
+2844 PQ
-2854 EASAPPAE
+2854 PAE
-2862 TQSLDTQ
+2862 TQ
-2869 AAEGSEPVQDSGD
+2869 AAEIQSAESMEPVQNSGD